1 MFCAFDAFIL
11 NDPITLYYNILFCL
25 TSQLNI
31 KLFAE
36 IIIYNGYLQYIK
48 YNIYTDIFI
57 KSFCLMF
64 VRKYSFEI
72 IHIIIYYYFP
82 Y

>member
-36 IIIYNGYLQYIK
+36 IIIYNGY
-48 YNIYTDIFI
+48 NI
-57 KSFCLMF
+57 
-64 VRKYSFEI
+64 
-72 IHIIIYYYFP
+72 
-82 Y
+82 